1 MIKRKG
7 INNWEVVFV
16 LKDGGMQP
24 PLLFLKEITQ
34 LNYMMRNLKLT
45 TFGVTLSL
53 FISAQAMAQT
63 GLKTGA
69 IAPAFTATDNTG
81 KTVNLNSLLKIH
93 KAVVLF
99 FYRGQWCPY
108 CNKQMQH
115 IQDSLQLLSSKGAYV
130 IGVTP
135 ETVENIKITVAKTKA
150 SYSIVQDKG
159 YAIMNSYGVKYV
171 MADGTVAKY
180 KANGLDM
187 TKANGNPDHVL
198 PVPAT
203 YVIDSSGKIVFAH
216 FDKDYSKRASVKD
229 ILAAL

>member
-1 MIKRKG
+1 MK
-7 INNWEVVFV
+7 
-16 LKDGGMQP
+16 
-24 PLLFLKEITQ
+24 
-34 LNYMMRNLKLT
+34 NYSLRA
-45 TFGVTLSL
+45 FGLIIGL
-53 FISAQAMAQT
+53 ILSAQAMAQT

-69 IAPAFTATDNTG
+69 MAPAFTAIDNAG
-81 KTVNLNSLLKIH
+81 KTVDLKALLKSH

-115 IQDSLQLLSSKGAYV
+115 IQDSLQLLSGKGAYV

-135 ETVENIKITVAKTKA
+135 ETAENIKITVTKTKA
-150 SYSIVQDKG
+150 SYSIIQDKG
-159 YAIMNSYGVKYV
+159 YAIMNSYSVKYV
-171 MADGTVAKY
+171 MDDATVTKY
-180 KANGLDM
+180 KGYGLDM
-187 TKANGNPDHVL
+187 SKANGNPHNVL

-229 ILAAL
+229 ILAIL

>member
-1 MIKRKG
+1 MKNYTLTAFG
-7 INNWEVVFV
+7 AV
-16 LKDGGMQP
+16 LC
-24 PLLFLKEITQ
+24 LFLS
-34 LNYMMRNLKLT
+34 
-45 TFGVTLSL
+45 V
-53 FISAQAMAQT
+53 QAMAQT

-69 IAPAFTATDNTG
+69 MAPAFTAIDNAG
-81 KTVNLNSLLKIH
+81 KTVDLKALLKSH

-115 IQDSLQLLSSKGAYV
+115 IQDSLQLLSGKGAYV

-135 ETVENIKITVAKTKA
+135 ETAENIKTTVTKTKA

-171 MADGTVAKY
+171 MDDATVTKY
-180 KANGLDM
+180 KGYGLDM
-187 TKANGNPDHVL
+187 SKANGNPHNVL

-229 ILAAL
+229 ILAIL